1 MCGIYGFARKEG
13 PLNML
18 ERFRL
23 RGVVMDL
30 AFLNETRGRDGTGI
44 ALLFPEKRIMFK
56 EATPA
61 GKLLKT
67 KRFQGMIREITD
79 RTQVCLGHTRLAT
92 IGDIR
97 NAHCHPFE
105 SEHFLGVHNG
115 HFMNREALLK
125 KYGKETE
132 TPVDSE
138 AIFRVL
144 DGEANV
150 KGLISKLSE
159 MEGDFALGFSFKY
172 DPHRLFLIRNADKP
186 LHVAYAPGLRTL
198 FWSSDAEH
206 LEYALARNGLKGSVW
221 AIKEDHLY
229 IADVRNFTA
238 KSHLRKTACKMKS
251 YEGAREMLLAEDDF
265 RPGRQP
271 AFFSFDDLQ
280 EFGFFEGSGMNEHSK
295 IPCAVCRQESETGEL
310 FYDEMSR
317 RFLCDACSFD
327 CLDSYESGQR
337 QIQSQEETR
346 DLLEVAAV

>member
-1 MCGIYGFARKEG
+1 
-13 PLNML
+13 
-18 ERFRL
+18 
-23 RGVVMDL
+23 
-30 AFLNETRGRDGTGI
+30 
-44 ALLFPEKRIMFK
+44 MFK

-280 EFGFFEGSGMNEHSK
+280 EFGFFEGSGMNEHSM
-295 IPCAVCRQESETGEL
+295 IPCAVCHQESETGEL

-327 CLDSYESGQR
+327 CLDSYENGQR
-337 QIQSQEETR
+337 QTQGQEDVRE
-346 DLLEVAAV
+346 LFEVAAG